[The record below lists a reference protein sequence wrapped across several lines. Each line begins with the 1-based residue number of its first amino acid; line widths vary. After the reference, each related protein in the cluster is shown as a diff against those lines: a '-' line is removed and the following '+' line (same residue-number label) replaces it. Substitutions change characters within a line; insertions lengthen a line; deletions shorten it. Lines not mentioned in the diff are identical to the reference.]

1 MCRLVLASLFILT
14 SALALCSPGHAQRA
28 AVRATLAPERVT
40 ILTNGIAD
48 PAGPAVSMI
57 NDVAA
62 RLSHSGMRVLP
73 IAGEGAL
80 GNLRDLLQLQGVD
93 FAILNNDILAY
104 LDLTGEY
111 PDARRRIRYVTHL
124 LDQTVYLLARKEF
137 VSLEELRGRK
147 VAAGQGAITAR
158 TLFGLHKVA
167 AEVQTID
174 SERLAQLQ
182 TLRGVD
188 GIVLLGGEVARLDLG
203 LAALSDFHL
212 LAIPP
217 SPALQKVYQPARI
230 AATEFPGLAR
240 PEGPLDTIA
249 VSTLLAVFDW
259 TPRHSRHA
267 NITAFIKGLFASL
280 PALRQTPAGAA
291 WRQADVKAEIV
302 GWTRYSGAEPD
313 KLLSKTQLAGLSVVD
328 KPAPV
333 PPPAQPAA
341 AARAPQPKPIS
352 MLVVKRAPLADERAA
367 DGGLIPALLAAGI
380 AMAGPVKGQRPAI
393 EWSKSDASTPQ
404 LLAKETAADVLLP
417 WDLADCE
424 RPSDLSQTQAVL
436 CDRATFSDPIMQVV
450 IALFSIAEGD
460 FKFDSNASIKGR
472 SICVPLDRDIA
483 DLAIEGRNWIA
494 EKHITLIRQPSLID
508 CVSLVQRREA
518 DAFVATDVE
527 GWHLLKQLGI
537 GPLFVMAE
545 RPLGARTIHA
555 AVWKAHPQAAHMLE
569 TVNKAIRQIKDS
581 GAHANLVRQHLMP
594 ILAHKTD
601 IR

>member
-1 MCRLVLASLFILT
+1 MCRLVLASFILT
-14 SALALCSPGHAQRA
+14 AALGLCSPGQAQRT
-28 AVRATLAPERVT
+28 AVRATLTPERVT
-40 ILTNGIAD
+40 ILTDGIAD
-48 PAGPAVSMI
+48 PGGPAVSMI

-137 VSLEELRGRK
+137 ASLEALRGRK
-147 VAAGQGAITAR
+147 VAAGRGAITAR

-167 AEVQTID
+167 VEVQTID
-174 SERLAQLQ
+174 SERLTQLQ
-182 TLRGVD
+182 TLRDID
-188 GIVLLGGEVARLDLG
+188 GLVLLGGEVARLDRSS
-203 LAALSDFHL
+203 AALGDFQL

-249 VSTLLAVFDW
+249 VATLLAVFDW

-267 NITAFIKGLFASL
+267 NITAFIKGLFAGL
-280 PALRQTPAGAA
+280 QALRQAPAGAA

-313 KLLSKTQLAGLSVVD
+313 KLLSKAQLASLSGVD

-333 PPPAQPAA
+333 PPPAQPT
-341 AARAPQPKPIS
+341 AARAPQAKPIS

-393 EWSKSDASTPQ
+393 EWSKSDAITPQ
-404 LLAKETAADVLLP
+404 LLANETAADVLLP

-424 RPSDLSQTQAVL
+424 RPSDLTQTQAVL

-527 GWHLLKQLGI
+527 GLHLLKQLGI
-537 GPLFVMAE
+537 DPLFVIAE

-581 GAHANLVRQHLMP
+581 GALANLVRQHLMP